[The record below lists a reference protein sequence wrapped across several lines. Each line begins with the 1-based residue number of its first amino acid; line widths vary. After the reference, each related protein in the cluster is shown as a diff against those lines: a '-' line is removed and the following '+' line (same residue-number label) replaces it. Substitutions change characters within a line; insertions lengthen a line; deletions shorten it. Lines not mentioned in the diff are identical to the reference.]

1 MGSHEWHG
9 WSDMVLEG
17 ERLKDQRQRSLEKRC
32 VDGPL
37 RMCTECEYICVPHE
51 FYQAPTGSQVDKM
64 VRFVRSDSPSASPS
78 VCSVAC
84 EQSGHGDQV
93 ESLA

>member
-32 VDGPL
+32 VDGSVDVN
-37 RMCTECEYICVPHE
+37 RKCEG
-51 FYQAPTGSQVDKM
+51 F
-64 VRFVRSDSPSASPS
+64 
-78 VCSVAC
+78 
-84 EQSGHGDQV
+84 
-93 ESLA
+93 